1 MCSSHYLTSRS
12 AKSIYDELFFKRF
25 RVSVT
30 NDGVVNWVPGGKFI
44 TSCQLDI
51 TYYPFDDQEC
61 HIDLVDWAYHG
72 LQVKL
77 VNGSSSIGL
86 DAFTE
91 SGEWEITRTVAQSS
105 DQYYESDPGVPFPR
119 VRFTIYLRR
128 KPMFYTINIITP
140 CITMSLLALLVFY
153 LPPDSGEKV
162 SLGITVLL
170 SFSVFLLLV
179 AENVPKTS
187 EFVPLLGKRT
197 YFNLDMVEPSGLL
210 EKCRPLYLT

>member
-1 MCSSHYLTSRS
+1 MCSSPYLTSRS

-197 YFNLDMVEPSGLL
+197 HFNLDMVEPSCL
-210 EKCRPLYLT
+210 